1 MASPPVQ
8 TARTAANTGR
18 RSPSHRV
25 RRIRRALTVGVLWA
39 TLPFASVA
47 QIQLPDFG
55 DAASATLS
63 PADERELGALYMR
76 QIRAYMPVI
85 DDPEIEDYI
94 QSLGYKLVS
103 GSDKGSGDFY
113 FFIIADPTVNA
124 FAIPGGYIGVNSGL
138 ITSTDAESELA
149 SVVAHEIAH
158 VTQRHIARAI
168 AAAEGSQYA
177 TWAAMLAGLL
187 IGTQNSEAGQAAIAG
202 AAAAGQQSQINFT
215 RTNEKEADRVG
226 ITMLAKAGYDPRA
239 MPTFFEKLGI
249 ASRYYSKPP
258 EFLSTHPVTTSRIS
272 DSRGRAEQYP
282 HKQFLNSISYE
293 LTRAK
298 LQATVTNDPAR
309 LLASYEATLKS
320 EKKGDRSPVLYGR
333 ALVLA
338 RLGKSEQAIEEFRN
352 LVSAHPERVRFRAAL
367 ANELLASEDATQAL
381 KVYQDAYGLF
391 PDSKLLIRG
400 YVNALLRDGQGEK
413 ALAIIDDYSRVNLK
427 GAALYRLEAE
437 AFRQIGKVMN
447 SRMALAEHYYRYGE
461 LEAAIHQLRLAANE
475 PGGDFYQSS
484 KLDARL
490 KELESEREFLMR
502 R

>member
-8 TARTAANTGR
+8 TERRAAKTRR
-18 RSPSHRV
+18 RSP
-25 RRIRRALTVGVLWA
+25 RRLARHLRRALIFGVLCA
-39 TLPFASVA
+39 SIPFAGRA
-47 QIQLPDFG
+47 QIQLPYFG
-55 DAASATLS
+55 DSASTTLS
-63 PADERELGALYMR
+63 PAEERELGALYMR
-76 QIRAYMPVI
+76 QIRAYMPVV
-85 DDPEIEDYI
+85 DDPEVEDYI

-103 GSDKGSGDFY
+103 GSDEGGDFY
-113 FFIIADPTVNA
+113 FFIIADRTVNA

-168 AAAEGSQYA
+168 AAAEGNQYA

-187 IGTQNSEAGQAAIAG
+187 IGTQNSEAGQAAVAG
-202 AAAAGQQSQINFT
+202 AAAAGQQAQINFT

-226 ITMLAKAGYDPRA
+226 IAMLAKAGYDPRA

-298 LQATVTNDPAR
+298 LQAMTTNDPAR
-309 LLASYEATLKS
+309 LLASYEARLKI
-320 EKKGDRSPVLYGR
+320 EKKGDRSPTLYGR
-333 ALVLA
+333 ALVMA
-338 RLGKSEQAIEEFRN
+338 RLGKSEQAIGELRK
-352 LVSAHPERVRFRAAL
+352 LVATHPGTVRGRAAL
-367 ANELLASEDATQAL
+367 AKELLASGDSIQAL
-381 KVYQDAYGLF
+381 TAYQDAYGLF
-391 PDSKLLIRG
+391 PDSRLLIRG
-400 YVNALLRDGQGEK
+400 YVNALLRDGKGEK
-413 ALAIIDDYSRVNLK
+413 ALVIIDDYSRVNLK
-427 GAALYRLEAE
+427 DAALYRLEAE
-437 AFRQIGKVMN
+437 AFRQIGKIMN
-447 SRMALAEHYYRYGE
+447 SRMALAEHYYRFGE

-475 PGGDFYQSS
+475 PSGDFYQNS

>member
-1 MASPPVQ
+1 MASLPVQ
-8 TARTAANTGR
+8 TERRAATTRPPGPR
-18 RSPSHRV
+18 RLG
-25 RRIRRALTVGVLWA
+25 RRIRRAFTIVALCA
-39 TLPFASVA
+39 SLPFSSVA

-76 QIRAYMPVI
+76 QIRAYMPVV
-85 DDPEIEDYI
+85 DDPEVEDYI

-103 GSDKGSGDFY
+103 RSDEGSGDFH
-113 FFIIADPTVNA
+113 FFVIADPAINA

-138 ITSTDAESELA
+138 ITNTDAESELA

-168 AAAEGSQYA
+168 AAAEGNQYA

-187 IGTQNSEAGQAAIAG
+187 IGTQNSEAGQAAVAG
-202 AAAAGQQSQINFT
+202 AAAAGQQAQINFT
-215 RTNEKEADRVG
+215 RANEKEADRVG
-226 ITMLAKAGYDPRA
+226 IAMLAKAGYDPRA
-239 MPTFFEKLGI
+239 MPTFFEKLSI

-282 HKQFLNSISYE
+282 HKQFLNSSSYE

-298 LQATVTNDPAR
+298 LQSMTTNDPAR
-309 LLASYEATLKS
+309 LLASYEAQLRI
-320 EKKGDRSPVLYGR
+320 EKKGDRSPALYGR

-338 RLGKSEQAIEEFRN
+338 RLGKSEQAIEGLRK
-352 LVSAHPERVRFRAAL
+352 LVAAHPERVRFRAAL
-367 ANELLASEDATQAL
+367 AKELLASEDTKQAL
-381 KVYQDAYGLF
+381 TIYQDAYGLF

-400 YVNALLRDGQGEK
+400 YVNALLRDGKGEE
-413 ALAIIDDYSRVNLK
+413 ALAIIDDYARVNLK
-427 GAALYRLEAE
+427 GAGIYRLEAE
-437 AFRQIGKVMN
+437 AFRQIGKVKS
-447 SRMALAEHYYRYGE
+447 SRMSLAEHYYQYGE

-475 PGGDFYQSS
+475 PGGDFYQNS

-490 KELESEREFLMR
+490 KELESERDFLMR